1 MEVRAFAPATVA
13 NVSCG
18 FDVLGFA
25 LERPGDTVIARRRP
39 GRGVVMARVDGDGG
53 ILPRDGRN
61 TAAVAAAKL
70 LELTGRAGG
79 VELELD
85 KGMPLASGLGSS
97 AASAAAAVV
106 AVDALLGTRL
116 SARDL
121 LRCAVEGERA
131 AAGFPHAD
139 NAAPALAGGF
149 LLVRGHGDGATFES
163 LPVPEGLCCAMLHP
177 HVEVETRGARA
188 VLPERIPLADAVTQ
202 WGNLAALVTGLFRG
216 DFGLIGDAVR
226 DVVAEPVRCGA
237 VPGFQAAVGAA
248 REAGAIAAGLSG
260 SGPSIFALCRGR
272 EAAAAV
278 AEAMQARYAAEGHGE
293 ADAWASAVGAR
304 GARVLD

>member
-1 MEVRAFAPATVA
+1 
-13 NVSCG
+13 
-18 FDVLGFA
+18 
-25 LERPGDTVIARRRP
+25 
-39 GRGVVMARVDGDGG
+39 MARVVGDGG

-70 LELTGRAGG
+70 LELTGRTGEG
-79 VELELD
+79 VELELE

-106 AVDALLGTRL
+106 AVDELLGTRL
-116 SARDL
+116 SPRDR

-149 LLVRGHGDGATFES
+149 LLVRGHGDAASFEP

-177 HVEVETRGARA
+177 HLEVETRGARA
-188 VLPERIPLADAVTQ
+188 ALPERIPLTDAVTQ

-216 DFGLIGDAVR
+216 DLDLIGEAVR
-226 DVVAEPVRCGA
+226 DVVAEPVRSRA
-237 VPGFQAAVGAA
+237 VPGFDAAVAAA
-248 REAGAIAAGLSG
+248 RAAGAIAAGLSG

-272 EAAAAV
+272 EAASAV
-278 AEAMQARYAAEGHGE
+278 AEAMRAAYAAGGHGE

-304 GARVLD
+304 GARVIA